1 MSQVPPQEGEML
13 ANRFALNLVA
23 GALLAFPAFSASGA
37 EEPLKGAPPGAGVGP
52 VVEEV
57 NFPISCSPTAQKA
70 FNHAAWT
77 LHSFWYPEALKSFT
91 DIAKAEP
98 NCAMAYWGIAMS
110 HWYPLWFP
118 PSEAALKAGAE
129 AVQKANDASPKTERE
144 KAYLTAI
151 GAFYGDYDKLDHKTR
166 AVAYERAME
175 QVHTKFPDDAE
186 AGVFYS
192 LALNATQPPTDKTFA
207 NKMKAAQILDKVWKQ
222 QPNHPGI
229 VHYLIH
235 SDDTQQLAEAGLPAA
250 MCYAKIAPAVP
261 HALHMPSHIFTR
273 LGLWQQSID
282 SNKAANDAAV
292 AYVKKTIGEDGY
304 DSETVHTMD
313 YMVYAYLQT
322 AQDGKAKQVRDQL
335 LAYNKTAG
343 ANLPTAYAVAAIPA
357 RYAVERG
364 DWEAAAAL
372 PTPAI
377 GFPLEKFPWAEA
389 MISFA
394 RAVGAARTGDPAA
407 AETEI
412 GKLAALRDKLNE
424 AKDTYWANQVEVQ
437 RLQAAA
443 VLAHAA
449 KDGKKAVALARQA
462 AELDAGMDKHPAT
475 PAPVLPA
482 RELLADLL
490 LEVKDPAALQAYDDS
505 LKSEPN
511 RFRSILGKAR
521 AAKAAGDLET
531 SREAYKRLVAL
542 SAQADTDR
550 PELAEAKSFLSN

>member
-1 MSQVPPQEGEML
+1 ML
-13 ANRFALNLVA
+13 ASRFVLSLAA
-23 GALLAFPAFSASGA
+23 GAFLALPALSAA
-37 EEPLKGAPPGAGVGP
+37 RADEPLKGAPAGAGVGP

-57 NFPISCSPTAQKA
+57 NFPISCSPASQKA

-77 LHSFWYPEALKSFT
+77 LHSFWYPEALTSFS
-91 DIAKAEP
+91 DIAKGEP
-98 NCAMAYWGIAMS
+98 GCAMAYWGIAMS

-118 PSEAALKAGAE
+118 PSEAALKAGSE
-129 AVQKANDASPKTERE
+129 AVQKAEAAGPKTERE
-144 KAYLTAI
+144 KAYVAAI
-151 GAFYGDYDKLDHKTR
+151 AAFYRDYDKADHKTR
-166 AVAYERAME
+166 AVAYEKAME
-175 QVHTKFPDDAE
+175 QVHAKYPDDAE

-207 NKMKAAQILDKVWKQ
+207 NKKKAAEILDKVWKEH
-222 QPNHPGI
+222 PNHPGI

-282 SNKAANDAAV
+282 SNKAAHDAAV
-292 AYVKKTIGEDGY
+292 AYARTAFGEGGY

-322 AQDGKAKQVRDQL
+322 GQDAKAKAVQDEL
-335 LAYNKTAG
+335 LGYKKSAA

-364 DWEAAAAL
+364 DWKAAAAL
-372 PTPAI
+372 PAPGI
-377 GFPLEKFPWAEA
+377 GFPLEKFPWAEG
-389 MISFA
+389 MIVFA
-394 RAVGAARTGDPAA
+394 RSLGAARTGDLAA

-412 GKLAALRDKLNE
+412 GKLAALRDKLVE

-437 RLQAAA
+437 RLEAAA
-443 VLAHAA
+443 VLAHAG
-449 KDGKKAVALARQA
+449 KDDKKAVVLARQA

-475 PAPVLPA
+475 PAAVLPA

-490 LEVKDPAALQAYDDS
+490 LELKDPAALQAYDDS

-521 AAKAAGDLET
+521 AARAAGDLDA
-531 SREAYKRLVAL
+531 SRDAYKRLVAL

-550 PELAEAKSFLSN
+550 PELAEAKGFLSN